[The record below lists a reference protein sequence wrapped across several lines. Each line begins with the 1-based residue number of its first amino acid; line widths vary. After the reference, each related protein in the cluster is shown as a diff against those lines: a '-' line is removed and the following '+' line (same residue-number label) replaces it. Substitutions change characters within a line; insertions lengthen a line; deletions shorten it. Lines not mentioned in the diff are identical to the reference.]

1 MSKIMSKIPY
11 ILYAINVHTLYS
23 YRHFETLSIE
33 VRYGMLRMNVPNL
46 QILVLDHSLWTFM
59 KP

>member
-11 ILYAINVHTLYS
+11 ILYAINVPNVHTLYS

-46 QILVLDHSLWTFM
+46 QILVLDHSL
-59 KP
+59 